1 MTTTI
6 HLKNGKVFDPTNRVF
21 NKKKDVFI
29 SDGKIVK
36 SLKKKA
42 DRIIDC
48 TDKIIMPGAIDLH
61 THIGGG
67 KVNIA
72 RLMLQEFHN
81 NSDRDYD
88 LTADFVP
95 STLKTGLQYIGM
107 GYTSCFEPAL
117 LPMNARQSH
126 SEMADIPFVDKG
138 GYALLGNDDYLLNL
152 ISRGAHQSEIN
163 DYVAFILKASQ
174 CIGIKVVNAGGINAF
189 KFNQRALDV
198 DEKSIRY
205 KITPRKIVNVL
216 ARAVYELGV
225 PHPLHVHCSNLGVP
239 GNFKST
245 IETIKAAEGLPIHI
259 THIQFHSY
267 GDNGDRKFSS
277 ASAEIT
283 EYLNKVPNLTC
294 DVGQVMFG
302 QTVTMS
308 GDSMTQHKNHKHA
321 HPKKWLCMDIE
332 CDAGCG
338 VVPFKYRDQSF
349 VNALQWAIGLE
360 TFLLAEDA
368 EKIFLT
374 TDHPNGGP
382 FTSYPHLIKLLMD
395 KTFRDDLLARLAIDI
410 SEHTI
415 LKDIKREY
423 TLSEIATMT
432 RSAPAKILG
441 LKNKGSLSDG
451 ADADITVY
459 DTRLS
464 DIEDMFAHPS
474 HVIKDGI
481 LVVKNGE
488 IKDYIWGKTQVVRPE
503 YDPSIVKKL
512 DKHFKKYN
520 TIGLSNFVISNDEMS
535 EVIGSDVNINDC
547 LRKRIS

>member
-1 MTTTI
+1 MTTI
-6 HLKNGKVFDPTNRVF
+6 HLKNGNVFDPTNRVF
-21 NKKKDVFI
+21 NKKRDVFI

-42 DRIIDC
+42 NLIIDC

-512 DKHFKKYN
+512 DRHFKKYN